1 MLLTYRNSFFLYSGL
16 ILFSVSF
23 MVSATDNFVTPNPP
37 AIAASSYFLQ
47 DFNSGRILAQKEAD
61 KKVAPASLTK
71 IVTAYVIYRELANK
85 HLTLDDKV
93 TVSRKAAQTG
103 GSKMF
108 IEAGKQV
115 RVEDLLKGMIIQSGN
130 DASVALAEHVGG
142 DEVTFAALMNQ
153 HALRLGML
161 NSHFENSTGLPTRNH
176 YSTARDLSKVTY
188 ALIREFPEYYR
199 WDSQKEFTYNKI
211 TQPNRNKL
219 LWRDKSVDGVKTGFT
234 DEAGYCMVTSAKRE
248 DMRLIGVVMGTKTPE
263 ARADESQA
271 LINYGFQF
279 YETHRL
285 YQGNVTLKEVRVW
298 GGETKTLQLGLARD
312 LYVTIPRRHYNDL
325 KPVITMTAE
334 ITAPVEKGKSYGEVN
349 VNFVGQPLV
358 KQPLIALKSV
368 AAGNFFQRLYDKAM
382 KMVQ

>member
-1 MLLTYRNSFFLYSGL
+1 MLLTHRNSFFLYSGL
-16 ILFSVSF
+16 VLFSVSLA
-23 MVSATDNFVTPNPP
+23 VNAADDLVTPNPP
-37 AIAASSYFLQ
+37 TIAASSYLLQ
-47 DFNSGRILAQKEAD
+47 DFNSGRILAQKEPD
-61 KKVAPASLTK
+61 TKVAPASLTK

-93 TVSRKAAQTG
+93 TVSRKAWQTG

-108 IEAGKQV
+108 LEVGKQV

-142 DEVTFAALMNQ
+142 NEATFASIMNQ
-153 HALRLGML
+153 HAARLGMV

-176 YSTARDLSKVTY
+176 YTTARDLSIVTY
-188 ALIREFPEYYR
+188 ALIKEFPEYYR

-248 DMRLIGVVMGTKTPE
+248 EMRLIGVVMGTKNAE

-298 GGETKTLQLGLARD
+298 GGETKTLQLGLAHD

-325 KPVITMTAE
+325 KPIITMTSE
-334 ITAPVEKGKSYGEVN
+334 ITAPVEKGKSYGEIN
-349 VNFVGQPLV
+349 VSFAGRPLV
-358 KQPLIALKSV
+358 KQPLVALKSI
-368 AAGNFFQRLYDKAM
+368 AAGNFFQRLYDKAI